1 MTNHTSPPRRILW
14 ECGPFRFEEATS
26 PSHLIED
33 SAVLGHCVGVTHDK
47 HQLARHQL
55 HPDDKEAA
63 PFLTYWLRIQR
74 GLSRIVTFTRD
85 RIPVATLEYSVKRK
99 SIIRIERRGA
109 RNMHAGHPDIAP
121 FCEGLWSIIT
131 AWGIR
136 SLPHIN
142 GVPSGSILTTHGLEH
157 PTLDTLRRALWGYV
171 HLDATSEPEFI
182 RLCGETPCISIVIT
196 QLPPVSLDALPVRI
210 AADHLAFRAAGPLHI
225 EHIEDANVEALYAC
239 RLAFSSL
246 RTGSITSI
254 KATEFNLPA
263 LQTGKVNSWGAARLH
278 LPAHCTGPV
287 STLHPGRLSLEAHRE
302 GHVRAPL
309 SSAVA
314 LPAMRN
320 GHVETSATTLSLP
333 EFRAGDIFAPHAT
346 SIDVPKMKSGNIKA
360 PAGCRI
366 VRPS

>member
-1 MTNHTSPPRRILW
+1 MTNLTSSPRRVLW

-33 SAVLGHCVGVTHDK
+33 SAVLGHCVGVTYDK

-55 HPDDKEAA
+55 QPDDMEAA
-63 PFLTYWLRIQR
+63 PFLTYWLRIRR

-99 SIIRIERRGA
+99 CIVRIERRGA
-109 RNMHAGHPDIAP
+109 RNMHASHPDIAP
-121 FCEGLWSIIT
+121 FCEGLFSIVT

-142 GVPSGSILTTHGLEH
+142 GVPPGIIVTARGLEP

-171 HLDATSEPEFI
+171 HLDATSAPEFI
-182 RLCGETPCISIVIT
+182 RLCGETPRISIVIT
-196 QLPPVSLDALPVRI
+196 QLPPDSLVALPVRI
-210 AADHLAFRAAGPLHI
+210 AATHLAFRATDPLHI
-225 EHIEDANVEALYAC
+225 EHIEHASVEAVDAC
-239 RLAFSSL
+239 RLSLPSL
-246 RTGSITSI
+246 RSGSITSI
-254 KATEFNLPA
+254 KAMAINLPSFR
-263 LQTGKVNSWGAARLH
+263 TGKVDYCGAAPLH
-278 LPAHCTGPV
+278 LPAHRTGPV
-287 STLHPGRLSLEAHRE
+287 STLHPGRLSLAAHHE
-302 GHVRAPL
+302 GHVWAPL
-309 SSAVA
+309 STAVA

-346 SIDVPKMKSGNIKA
+346 SIDVPKMKSGTIKA
-360 PAGCRI
+360 PTGCRI
-366 VRPS
+366 HRPS